1 MTDEFIW
8 VEKYRPKKIN
18 DCILPESI
26 KKTFIA
32 FLEEG
37 SIPNLLLSGP
47 PGIGKTTVAKALC
60 EELGADYYVING
72 SDEGRFL
79 DTVRN
84 QAKNFASTV
93 SLMDSSSHKVII
105 IDEADNT
112 THDVQLLLRANI
124 ESFYKNC
131 RFIFTCNYKNRI
143 IEPLHSRCSVIDF
156 SIDKNALEVA
166 TKNYKN
172 SYLNLE
178 AAYNVSNKDTLY
190 LYNAAL
196 VATEAKDYNVALGF
210 YEKLIELG
218 YSGISM
224 NYYAVEKESGKEQV
238 FQDEKSRNF
247 SVDVIGTHD
256 SPRDEMAESVEIDIL
271 RSVAAIY
278 KTKENFLKSIEYL
291 EKAKLINEN
300 DINLILLESNI
311 RWDMGEVDAY
321 QRLISKALEIEP
333 NNVDLIFNL
342 GVVNADKGNFDDAIS
357 YYDKAIEMDPSYT
370 KAYLNAAALILEK
383 EGPMIEEMNS
393 LGMSTADYNRYDE
406 LKIERENLYKSA
418 IPYLEKVYN
427 LENDN
432 LSAARTLKNIYSALG
447 NTEQENKYK
456 VIVAELENN

>member
-1 MTDEFIW
+1 M
-8 VEKYRPKKIN
+8 KKI
-18 DCILPESI
+18 ILSLIIFGLFQLSYSQKKELKTIDKQIKAGEYENAINTINSI
-26 KKTFIA
+26 KTLIDAADDKT
-32 FLEEG
+32 
-37 SIPNLLLSGP
+37 
-47 PGIGKTTVAKALC
+47 KAK
-60 EELGADYYVING
+60 YYYLKGMARYQNGNG
-72 SDEGRFL
+72 SFDNKILSIKDFNEVKKIEL
-79 DTVRN
+79 SVT
-84 QAKNFASTV
+84 KIYTS
-93 SLMDSSSHKVII
+93 K
-105 IDEADNT
+105 IDN
-112 THDVQLLLRANI
+112 
-124 ESFYKNC
+124 
-131 RFIFTCNYKNRI
+131 IFTDLFNSFIND
-143 IEPLHSRCSVIDF
+143 SRT
-156 SIDKNALEVA
+156 ALEI
-166 TKNYKN
+166 KNYKN
-172 SYLNLE
+172 SYMNLE

-196 VATEAKDYNVALGF
+196 VATEGKDYNIALGF
-210 YEKLIELG
+210 YEKLIDLG
-218 YSGISM
+218 YSGVSM

-247 SVDVIGTHD
+247 SVDVIGTHE

-278 KTKENFLKSIEYL
+278 KTQENFLKSIEYL

-311 RWDMGEVDAY
+311 RWDMGEVDTY

-357 YYDKAIEMDPSYT
+357 YYDKAIEIDPNYT

-406 LKIERENLYKSA
+406 LKIERENLYKNA

-447 NTEQENKYK
+447 DTEQENKYK

>member
-1 MTDEFIW
+1 M
-8 VEKYRPKKIN
+8 KKI
-18 DCILPESI
+18 ILSLIIFGLFQLSYSQKKELKTIDKQIKAAEYENAINTINSI
-26 KKTFIA
+26 KTLIDAADDKT
-32 FLEEG
+32 
-37 SIPNLLLSGP
+37 
-47 PGIGKTTVAKALC
+47 KAK
-60 EELGADYYVING
+60 YYYLKGMARYQNGNG
-72 SDEGRFL
+72 SFDNKILSIKDFNE
-79 DTVRN
+79 
-84 QAKNFASTV
+84 AKKIEV
-93 SLMDSSSHKVII
+93 SVTKIYTSK
-105 IDEADNT
+105 IDN
-112 THDVQLLLRANI
+112 
-124 ESFYKNC
+124 
-131 RFIFTCNYKNRI
+131 IFTDLFNSFIND
-143 IEPLHSRCSVIDF
+143 SRT
-156 SIDKNALEVA
+156 ALEV
-166 TKNYKN
+166 KNYKN
-172 SYLNLE
+172 SYMNLE

-196 VATEAKDYNVALGF
+196 VATEAKDYNIALGF
-210 YEKLIELG
+210 YEKLIDLG
-218 YSGISM
+218 YSGVSM

-247 SVDVIGTHD
+247 SVDVIGTHE

-278 KTKENFLKSIEYL
+278 KTQENFLKSIEYL

-311 RWDMGEVDAY
+311 RWDMGEVDTY

-357 YYDKAIEMDPSYT
+357 YYDKAIEIDPNYT
-370 KAYLNAAALILEK
+370 KAYLNAGALILEK

-406 LKIERENLYKSA
+406 LKIERENLYKNA

-427 LENDN
+427 LENNN

-447 NTEQENKYK
+447 DTEQENKYK

>member
-1 MTDEFIW
+1 M
-8 VEKYRPKKIN
+8 KKI
-18 DCILPESI
+18 ILSLIIFGLFQLSYSQKKELKTIDKQIKAEEYESALNTINSI
-26 KKTFIA
+26 KTLVDAADDKT
-32 FLEEG
+32 
-37 SIPNLLLSGP
+37 
-47 PGIGKTTVAKALC
+47 KAK
-60 EELGADYYVING
+60 YYYLKGMARYQNGNG
-72 SDEGRFL
+72 SFDNKILSIKDFNE
-79 DTVRN
+79 
-84 QAKNFASTV
+84 AKKIEKSGSKIYTE
-93 SLMDSSSHKVII
+93 K
-105 IDEADNT
+105 IDN
-112 THDVQLLLRANI
+112 
-124 ESFYKNC
+124 
-131 RFIFTCNYKNRI
+131 IFTDLFNSFIND
-143 IEPLHSRCSVIDF
+143 SRT
-156 SIDKNALEVA
+156 ALEV
-166 TKNYKN
+166 KNYKN

-196 VATEAKDYNVALGF
+196 VATEAKDYNIALGF

-218 YSGISM
+218 YSGVSM

-278 KTKENFLKSIEYL
+278 KTQENFLKSIEYL

-311 RWDMGEVDAY
+311 RWDMGEVDVY
-321 QRLISKALEIEP
+321 QKLISKALEIEP

-357 YYDKAIEMDPSYT
+357 YYDKAIEIDPSYT

-406 LKIERENLYKSA
+406 LKIERENLYKQA

-432 LSAARTLKNIYSALG
+432 LSAVRTLKNIYSALG
-447 NTEQENKYK
+447 DTEKENKYK
-456 VIVAELENN
+456 VIVAELEKN

>member
-1 MTDEFIW
+1 M
-8 VEKYRPKKIN
+8 KKI
-18 DCILPESI
+18 ILSLIIFGLFQLSYSQKKELKTIDKQIKAGEYENAINTINSI
-26 KKTFIA
+26 KTLIDAADDKT
-32 FLEEG
+32 
-37 SIPNLLLSGP
+37 
-47 PGIGKTTVAKALC
+47 KAK
-60 EELGADYYVING
+60 YYYLKGMARYQNGNG
-72 SDEGRFL
+72 SFDNKILSIKDFNE
-79 DTVRN
+79 
-84 QAKNFASTV
+84 AKKIELSVTKIYT
-93 SLMDSSSHKVII
+93 SK
-105 IDEADNT
+105 IDN
-112 THDVQLLLRANI
+112 
-124 ESFYKNC
+124 
-131 RFIFTCNYKNRI
+131 IFTDLFNSFIND
-143 IEPLHSRCSVIDF
+143 SRT
-156 SIDKNALEVA
+156 ALEI
-166 TKNYKN
+166 KNYKN
-172 SYLNLE
+172 SYMNLE

-196 VATEAKDYNVALGF
+196 VATEGKDYSIALGF
-210 YEKLIELG
+210 YEKLIDLG
-218 YSGISM
+218 YSGVSM

-247 SVDVIGTHD
+247 SVDVIGTHE

-278 KTKENFLKSIEYL
+278 KTQENFLKSIEYL

-311 RWDMGEVDAY
+311 RWDMGEVDTY
-321 QRLISKALEIEP
+321 QSLISKALEIEP

-357 YYDKAIEMDPSYT
+357 YYDKAIEIDPNYT

-406 LKIERENLYKSA
+406 LKIERENLYKNA

>member
-1 MTDEFIW
+1 MKKFLLYLIIFGLFQLGYSQKKELKTIDKHIKAGEYESALNSINSIKIL
-8 VEKYRPKKIN
+8 VDAADDKTKAKYYYLKGMARYQNGNGSFDNKILCIKDFNEAKKIEKSGTKIYTAKIDNIFSDLFNSFIN
-18 DCILPESI
+18 DSR
-26 KKTFIA
+26 T
-32 FLEEG
+32 
-37 SIPNLLLSGP
+37 
-47 PGIGKTTVAKALC
+47 AL
-60 EELGADYYVING
+60 GV
-72 SDEGRFL
+72 
-79 DTVRN
+79 
-84 QAKNFASTV
+84 
-93 SLMDSSSHKVII
+93 
-105 IDEADNT
+105 
-112 THDVQLLLRANI
+112 
-124 ESFYKNC
+124 
-131 RFIFTCNYKNRI
+131 
-143 IEPLHSRCSVIDF
+143 
-156 SIDKNALEVA
+156 
-166 TKNYKN
+166 KNYKN

-178 AAYNVSNKDTLY
+178 AAFNVSNKDTLY

-196 VATEAKDYNVALGF
+196 VATEAKDYNIALGF

-224 NYYAVEKESGKEQV
+224 NYYAVEKESGEEQV

-247 SVDVIGTHD
+247 SVDVIGTHN

-278 KTKENFLKSIEYL
+278 KTQENFLKSIEYL
-291 EKAKLINEN
+291 EKAKLMNEN

-311 RWDMGEVDAY
+311 RWEMGEVDSY

>member
-1 MTDEFIW
+1 M
-8 VEKYRPKKIN
+8 KKI
-18 DCILPESI
+18 ILSLIIFGLFQLSYSQKKELKTIDKQIKAGEYENAINTINSI
-26 KKTFIA
+26 KTLIDAADDKT
-32 FLEEG
+32 
-37 SIPNLLLSGP
+37 
-47 PGIGKTTVAKALC
+47 KAK
-60 EELGADYYVING
+60 YYYLKGMARYQNGNG
-72 SDEGRFL
+72 SFDNKILSIKDFNE
-79 DTVRN
+79 
-84 QAKNFASTV
+84 AKKIEV
-93 SLMDSSSHKVII
+93 SGTKIYTSK
-105 IDEADNT
+105 IDN
-112 THDVQLLLRANI
+112 
-124 ESFYKNC
+124 
-131 RFIFTCNYKNRI
+131 IFTDLFNSFIND
-143 IEPLHSRCSVIDF
+143 SRT
-156 SIDKNALEVA
+156 ALEI
-166 TKNYKN
+166 KNYKN
-172 SYLNLE
+172 SYMNLE

-196 VATEAKDYNVALGF
+196 VATEAKDYNIALGF
-210 YEKLIELG
+210 YEKLIDLG
-218 YSGISM
+218 YSGVSM

-247 SVDVIGTHD
+247 SVDVIGTHE

-278 KTKENFLKSIEYL
+278 KTQENFLKSIEYL

-311 RWDMGEVDAY
+311 RWDMGEVDTY

-357 YYDKAIEMDPSYT
+357 YYDKAIEIDPNYT

-406 LKIERENLYKSA
+406 LKIERENLYKNA

>member
-1 MTDEFIW
+1 M
-8 VEKYRPKKIN
+8 KKI
-18 DCILPESI
+18 ILTLIIFGLFQLSYSQKKELKTIDKQIKAGEYENAINTINSI
-26 KKTFIA
+26 KTLIDAADDKT
-32 FLEEG
+32 
-37 SIPNLLLSGP
+37 
-47 PGIGKTTVAKALC
+47 KAK
-60 EELGADYYVING
+60 YYYLKGMARYQNGNG
-72 SDEGRFL
+72 SFDNKILSIKDFNE
-79 DTVRN
+79 
-84 QAKNFASTV
+84 AKKIEV
-93 SLMDSSSHKVII
+93 SGTKIYTSK
-105 IDEADNT
+105 IDN
-112 THDVQLLLRANI
+112 
-124 ESFYKNC
+124 
-131 RFIFTCNYKNRI
+131 IFTDLFNSFIND
-143 IEPLHSRCSVIDF
+143 SRT
-156 SIDKNALEVA
+156 ALEI
-166 TKNYKN
+166 KNYKN
-172 SYLNLE
+172 SYMNLE

-196 VATEAKDYNVALGF
+196 VATEAKDYNIALGF
-210 YEKLIELG
+210 YEKLIDLG
-218 YSGISM
+218 YSGVSM

-247 SVDVIGTHD
+247 SVDVIGTHE

-278 KTKENFLKSIEYL
+278 KTQENFLKSIEYL

-311 RWDMGEVDAY
+311 RWDMGEVDTY

-357 YYDKAIEMDPSYT
+357 YYDKAIEIDPNYT

-406 LKIERENLYKSA
+406 LKIERENLYKNA

-447 NTEQENKYK
+447 DTEQENKYK
-456 VIVAELENN
+456 VIVAELENK

>member
-1 MTDEFIW
+1 M
-8 VEKYRPKKIN
+8 KKI
-18 DCILPESI
+18 ILSLIIFGLFQVGYSQKKELKTIDKQIKAGEYENAINTINSI
-26 KKTFIA
+26 KTLIDAADDKT
-32 FLEEG
+32 
-37 SIPNLLLSGP
+37 
-47 PGIGKTTVAKALC
+47 KAK
-60 EELGADYYVING
+60 YYYLKGMARYQNGNG
-72 SDEGRFL
+72 SFDNKILGIKDFNE
-79 DTVRN
+79 
-84 QAKNFASTV
+84 AKKIEV
-93 SLMDSSSHKVII
+93 SGTKIYTSK
-105 IDEADNT
+105 IDN
-112 THDVQLLLRANI
+112 
-124 ESFYKNC
+124 
-131 RFIFTCNYKNRI
+131 IFTDLFNSFIND
-143 IEPLHSRCSVIDF
+143 SRT
-156 SIDKNALEVA
+156 ALEI
-166 TKNYKN
+166 KNYKN
-172 SYLNLE
+172 SYMNLE

-196 VATEAKDYNVALGF
+196 VATEAKDYNIALGF
-210 YEKLIELG
+210 YEKLIDLG
-218 YSGISM
+218 YSGVSM

-247 SVDVIGTHD
+247 SVDVIGTHE

-278 KTKENFLKSIEYL
+278 KTQENFLKSIEYL

-311 RWDMGEVDAY
+311 RWDMGEVDTY

-357 YYDKAIEMDPSYT
+357 YYDKAIEIDPNYT

-406 LKIERENLYKSA
+406 LKIERENLYKNA